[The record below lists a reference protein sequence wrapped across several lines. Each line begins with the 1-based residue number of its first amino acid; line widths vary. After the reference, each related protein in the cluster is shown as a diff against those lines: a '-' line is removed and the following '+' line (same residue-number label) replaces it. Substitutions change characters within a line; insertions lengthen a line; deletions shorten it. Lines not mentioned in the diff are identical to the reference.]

1 MEFVNENKS
10 NGLPFTSLQREKN
23 RFNFAINWLYMNW
36 LLIIVFAV
44 AAISLIAFLVVRN
57 QKDEK
62 EFENQLKN
70 DYRKTK
76 DEEGDIEIDKTIK

>member
-1 MEFVNENKS
+1 
-10 NGLPFTSLQREKN
+10 
-23 RFNFAINWLYMNW
+23 MNW
-36 LLIIVFAV
+36 SLIIVFGVVTIA
-44 AAISLIAFLVVRN
+44 LIVFLVVRN

-76 DEEGDIEIDKTIK
+76 DEEGDIEIDKIMK